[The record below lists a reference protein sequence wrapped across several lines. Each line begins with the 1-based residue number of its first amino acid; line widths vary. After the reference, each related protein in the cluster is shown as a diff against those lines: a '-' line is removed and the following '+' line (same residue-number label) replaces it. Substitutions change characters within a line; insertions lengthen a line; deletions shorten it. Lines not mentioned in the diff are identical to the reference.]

1 MSCRITEH
9 VHVQSEPTIELVFT
23 VLLRNTRGVERGMGI
38 PNLRGSEPI
47 VEVDIVSDGPKLG
60 IKNLNILGVKQSKKK
75 IKSKKGHSSIG
86 PF

>member
-1 MSCRITEH
+1 
-9 VHVQSEPTIELVFT
+9 
-23 VLLRNTRGVERGMGI
+23 MGI

-75 IKSKKGHSSIG
+75 IKSKKGPSSIG
-86 PF
+86 PL